1 DNSVEA
7 KFRYEGTTCSN
18 MGRQIEFDYIINLSS
33 PEDFYKIISMGC
45 CPAQDNDGY
54 KFMCEY
60 INDSESILHS
70 IEIEKPL
77 IGKSINEILN
87 WQYKFSPE
95 GCYCKPESREHK
107 WGLVLEVLHYAL
119 VQYENRI
126 FNNEMVNGKQRIEIS
141 GKL

>member
-1 DNSVEA
+1 MEDDTVEA

-18 MGRQIEFDYIINLSS
+18 MGRSIEFDYFVKLSS
-33 PEDFYKIISMGC
+33 QKHFYKIISMSC
-45 CPAQDNDGY
+45 SPAEGNDGY

-60 INDSESILHS
+60 INDPELIMHN

-77 IGKSINEILN
+77 IGKSINDILN
-87 WQYKFSPE
+87 WQHRFSPE

-119 VQYENRI
+119 VQYENQV
-126 FNNEMVNGKQRIEIS
+126 FKTELVNGR
-141 GKL
+141 